1 MANGTIAFDTL
12 QTSGQIDGTAKS
24 VDTDYVVN
32 GSARAW
38 CHLDLNTENTIDDS
52 FNNSSITDS
61 STGRFLVTNS
71 SAMASISYIITASAW
86 NGTNDQY
93 GRMISPALARTTT
106 VAKLAAT
113 DSVDR
118 TLQDYQDV
126 DVITH
131 GDLA

>member
-12 QTSGQIDGTAKS
+12 STSGQISGTAKS
-24 VDTDYVVN
+24 VDTDYLAY

-86 NGTNDQY
+86 NGTNDEY

-106 VAKLAAT
+106 IAKLAGT
-113 DSVDR
+113 DSTNR

-126 DVITH
+126 DVMTH